1 MLRQRQLLRQLS
13 LLRSLKLSQRRY
25 STELSV
31 REKLLKLKESK
42 DIPPSVYSN
51 LLNHND
57 IITGKEVEIVDEII
71 DLAKN
76 DSNVTNESRVQLHN
90 FVLKNLVKYDYSLS
104 VVHQRELSDLKGVVD
119 LDSMVEIIKYNPGRV
134 KSSWELFET
143 TMSTIERDS
152 SEEYQ
157 ELLSTVLS
165 KLVHGDASEQ
175 EDGYIMNETALLR
188 SVFLLKCLKAPSQD
202 LLEKVLARALETDN
216 YQLIQLIGLQSF
228 EQIKNLEPNT
238 NQFVQLWSIWNPS
251 PSSLSKEEIEN
262 NLDLWKKLL
271 WRTSEKKES
280 TSPKDNS
287 SHQESFSYLKQLQE
301 QFPKLQVDL
310 NIPKRTDQDSTFQ
323 SLVNILEESGI
334 FKNPEPKYTPLRVTL
349 LKSYGMNKDNIKTA
363 FQLYHDFI
371 SLDKQNVDLYMTTM
385 ATSSFYLAVK
395 DNDSRHLMIGE
406 ALIPQ
411 PIPYK
416 ALQGQILGYSSF
428 DIQKSLDLFNDH
440 IKNVSKKVNELGTSP
455 ATSLIESLITSYL
468 SKKDLQFAHLIHD
481 GAIMNNII
489 TTETAKNRM
498 KAIFKKY
505 GEIIGEE
512 DNDKMAVM
520 LKDQVLE
527 SLREL

>member
-1 MLRQRQLLRQLS
+1 MLRQRQLLRQLP
-13 LLRSLKLSQRRY
+13 LLRSLNFSQRRY

-104 VVHQRELSDLKGVVD
+104 VVHQSELSDLKGVVD

-310 NIPKRTDQDSTFQ
+310 NVP
-323 SLVNILEESGI
+323 
-334 FKNPEPKYTPLRVTL
+334 
-349 LKSYGMNKDNIKTA
+349 
-363 FQLYHDFI
+363 
-371 SLDKQNVDLYMTTM
+371 
-385 ATSSFYLAVK
+385 
-395 DNDSRHLMIGE
+395 
-406 ALIPQ
+406 
-411 PIPYK
+411 
-416 ALQGQILGYSSF
+416 
-428 DIQKSLDLFNDH
+428 
-440 IKNVSKKVNELGTSP
+440 
-455 ATSLIESLITSYL
+455 
-468 SKKDLQFAHLIHD
+468 KKDRSRFNFPI
-481 GAIMNNII
+481 
-489 TTETAKNRM
+489 
-498 KAIFKKY
+498 
-505 GEIIGEE
+505 
-512 DNDKMAVM
+512 
-520 LKDQVLE
+520 
-527 SLREL
+527 SC